1 MKRVGTSLFMICAFA
16 SSSANADTPA
26 NPAPTKQT
34 SALSNPNA
42 AEKALKESLFAAH
55 FAKAERERRAGR
67 FSEAAEAYAEALK
80 IQWDP
85 LASGRLGV
93 LLVELGQ
100 PTTAADILLDAIES
114 ATSASPA
121 ERQGF
126 LRAYDKAILEVCRV
140 EIDISQ
146 AHTLLSVDGEEAFPD
161 AVTGFTLFL
170 RPGEHELRAK
180 LNHFE
185 DAVVHFTATKGGR
198 MRVSLVLEPLPSID
212 PPKQPEQL
220 FRRRRLIRR
229 ETQEV
234 LKNAEEPP
242 TDEPEKRVV
251 YGGVDGGP
259 KAEKTRISVEGGPL
273 IVFGVATWA
282 PAVGAVVGVRW
293 RPKEYVSLGLE
304 GRAAWLTSGIEGRQI
319 NAMTAG
325 GIVSGCLHW
334 RWAYGCAIGHLGIF
348 NVKFD
353 ETSYEPRSDTFVKPG
368 LGGRVG
374 ASFHLGR
381 GFVLGGSFDAMGLSR
396 RTKVVAGQTEVVN
409 HPAVMVGAQI
419 VGAWEF

>member
-1 MKRVGTSLFMICAFA
+1 MKRVGTSLFLICAFA

-42 AEKALKESLFAAH
+42 TEKALKESLFAAH

-212 PPKQPEQL
+212 PPKPPDQL

-229 ETQEV
+229 ETEEV

-242 TDEPEKRVV
+242 KDEGEKRVV

-259 KAEKTRISVEGGPL
+259 KPEKTRISVEGGPL

-282 PAVGAVVGVRW
+282 PAVGAVAGVRF
-293 RPKEYVSLGLE
+293 RLKEYFSLGLE
-304 GRAAWLTSGIEGRQI
+304 ARGAWLTDGIKGEPI

-325 GIVSGCLHW
+325 GIASGCLHW
-334 RWAYGCAIGHLGIF
+334 RWLYGCAVGHLGVI
-348 NVKFD
+348 NVQGQKS
-353 ETSYEPRSDTFVKPG
+353 SYKPQSDTFVKLG
-368 LGGRVG
+368 FGGRVG
-374 ASFHLGR
+374 ASLSLGR
-381 GFVLGGSFDAMGLSR
+381 GFVLGASFDAMGLDR
-396 RTKVVAGQTEVVN
+396 GIRVIAGQTELVN
-409 HPAVMVGAQI
+409 HPPVMLGTQI
-419 VGAWEF
+419 IGAWEF